1 MVLSPSK
8 PFICFTLNDKTSYIY
23 WHHVCFRFVFVAM
36 DTCIFINDNE
46 SNIKIAFVN
55 QSSEALGKQYTSLT
69 HDTWTSV
76 TATLPPQASG
86 VTANGKITLYAK
98 VQDAHP
104 KVRGHFDPK
113 YIAPFLYLLQVF
125 WGVDTQLLSQPGLEC
140 QAIFGAPASRG
151 LGLITGVLHQ
161 PGSYGSANVFFINIK
176 WSTINPHFP
185 HLPEISPNLLEF
197 LPPKTYNS

>member
-1 MVLSPSK
+1 MIK
-8 PFICFTLNDKTSYIY
+8 PVTFIGTICAFL
-23 WHHVCFRFVFVAM
+23 FFFFVVK

-55 QSSEALGKQYTSLT
+55 QSSEALLKAV
-69 HDTWTSV
+69 HKPDPDTWTLV

-86 VTANGKITLYAK
+86 VTANGKITLSAK

-113 YIAPFLYLLQVF
+113 DIAPFLYLLQVF

-151 LGLITGVLHQ
+151 LGLQACFIISLAPMGQ
-161 PGSYGSANVFFINIK
+161 PTFSSSILNG
-176 WSTINPHFP
+176 PQ
-185 HLPEISPNLLEF
+185 
-197 LPPKTYNS
+197 